1 MISRD
6 GPPTIN
12 DVAARA
18 GVHKRTVT
26 RVMNGPSKV
35 KAATRARVEQAIEV
49 LNFSPNR
56 QARGLAAK
64 RSFLLG
70 LV

>member
-1 MISRD
+1 MNRD

-12 DVAARA
+12 DVAALA

-26 RVMNGPSKV
+26 RVMNGSGKV
-35 KAATRARVEQAIEV
+35 KAATRSKVEQAIEV